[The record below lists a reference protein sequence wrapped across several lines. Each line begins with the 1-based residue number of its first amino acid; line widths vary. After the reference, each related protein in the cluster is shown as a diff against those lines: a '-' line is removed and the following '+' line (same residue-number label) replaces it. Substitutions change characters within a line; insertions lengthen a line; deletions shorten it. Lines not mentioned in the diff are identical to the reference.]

1 MPGTSMDRMQA
12 LYLRAGLHG
21 RVSTGSLRHHL
32 LASGLQVDDSRLAE
46 TWRRLE
52 NLGNVPLSLEAF
64 SALVAPELLMV
75 SRALHQQLVI
85 PEWQDFQQD
94 IDYIFQQVSAN
105 RSGANADYIPILKNA
120 DPERWGVAVC
130 SVDGQRLA
138 LGDVDDY
145 HSIQSVSKPI
155 TYAYALSRETP
166 EITHQYV
173 GVEPS
178 GRPFNDLSLLPD
190 RRPFNPNV
198 NAGAIMM
205 AGLVT
210 SGFAELDAQD
220 ITGRLMEL
228 WADLCG
234 HCGEVRFSETTMQSE
249 RATADTNFAIA
260 YLLQGGIGLP
270 RSVDLHKM
278 LDVYFSCCSIE
289 MTARM
294 LSVAAATL
302 ANGGVCP
309 ITGRQVLSTEI
320 VKRTLAIMQTSG
332 LYDNAGVFTLEVG
345 LPAKSGVAG
354 SVLVVAPN
362 LLGLATFSPRLDSY
376 GNSVRGI
383 AFCKELG
390 ERFHLHIYDNLSGG
404 HSGGKR
410 DPRASRQ
417 RKRQDLSDL
426 RWGVGHGD
434 TKALLVRDLIL
445 HCIVDVGLADG
456 ELEASELA
464 AMERIYQE
472 LMETPAEPGAFETLA
487 RERHHS
493 DQPSTP
499 SGSPFDRLIA
509 ELSEQRDRIDDT
521 ACVIILETAFRVAC
535 ADGIIATAERQ
546 KLQAI
551 AAALGINPG
560 VVQLEINAFQRAQ
573 NRGDTEDLPATANGG
588 AECSGSQERPA

>member
-1 MPGTSMDRMQA
+1 MDRMQA
-12 LYLRAGLHG
+12 LYIRAGRHG
-21 RVSTGSLRHHL
+21 SVSTASLRHHL
-32 LASGLQVDDSRLAE
+32 LASGLQADDKRLAE
-46 TWRRLE
+46 TWRRLDK
-52 NLGNVPLSLEAF
+52 LGDVPLSLETF
-64 SALVAPELLMV
+64 SALVAPDLLMV
-75 SRALHQQLVI
+75 SRVLHQQLVI

-94 IDYIFQQVSAN
+94 IDYIFQRVSTN
-105 RSGANADYIPILKNA
+105 RNGANADYIPILKNA

-155 TYAYALSRETP
+155 TYAYALSRETS
-166 EITHQYV
+166 EVTHRYV

-190 RRPFNPNV
+190 LRPFNPNV

-210 SGFAELDAQD
+210 SGFPELDARD
-220 ITGRLMEL
+220 ITTRLMEL
-228 WADLCG
+228 WGDLCG
-234 HCGEVRFSETTMQSE
+234 HCGTVRFSETTMESE

-270 RSVDLHKM
+270 RGVDLHKM

-390 ERFHLHIYDNLSGG
+390 ERFHLHMYDNLSGG
-404 HSGGKR
+404 QAGGKR
-410 DPRASRQ
+410 DPRASRH

-434 TKALLVRDLIL
+434 TKALSVRDLVL
-445 HCIVDVGLADG
+445 HCIVDIGLADG

-464 AMERIYQE
+464 AMENIYQE
-472 LMETPAEPGAFETLA
+472 LMGAPAEPGMLETLA
-487 RERHHS
+487 RAHHLS
-493 DQPSTP
+493 AQAPTGP
-499 SGSPFDRLIA
+499 GSPFEQLIA
-509 ELSEQRDRIDDT
+509 ELSEQRDSIDDT
-521 ACVIILETAFRVAC
+521 ARLIIFETAFRVAC
-535 ADGIIATAERQ
+535 ADGIIAAPERE

-560 VVQLEINAFQRAQ
+560 VVRLEINAFQRAQ
-573 NRGDTEDLPATANGG
+573 NRGENEDLAAATTKSEDEG
-588 AECSGSQERPA
+588 Q

>member
-1 MPGTSMDRMQA
+1 MDRMQA
-12 LYLRAGLHG
+12 LYARAARDGA
-21 RVSTGSLRHHL
+21 VSTASLRHHL
-32 LASGLQVDDSRLAE
+32 LASGLQADDGRLAQ
-46 TWRRLE
+46 TFQQLNRL
-52 NLGNVPLSLEAF
+52 GDGPLSLEAF
-64 SALVAPELLMV
+64 SALVGPELLMV
-75 SRALHQQLVI
+75 SRALHQHLVI
-85 PEWQDFQQD
+85 PEWQDFLQD
-94 IDYIFQQVSAN
+94 IDYLFHRVSAN
-105 RSGANADYIPILKNA
+105 RGGANADYIPILRDA
-120 DPERWGVAVC
+120 DPELWGVAIC

-138 LGDVDDY
+138 LGDVDVH

-155 TYAYALSRETP
+155 TYAYALSREGP
-166 EITHQYV
+166 EFTHRHV

-178 GRPFNDLSLLPD
+178 GLPFNDLSLLAD

-210 SGFAELDAQD
+210 SGFPESDARE
-220 ITGRLMEL
+220 ITGQLMEL
-228 WADLCG
+228 WAELCG
-234 HCGEVRFSETTMQSE
+234 HCGPVRFSEITMESE
-249 RATADTNFAIA
+249 RATANTNFAIA

-270 RSVDLHKM
+270 RGVDLQKM

-383 AFCKELG
+383 ALCKELG
-390 ERFHLHIYDNLSGG
+390 ERFHLHMYDNLSGG

-417 RKRQDLSDL
+417 RKHQDLSDL
-426 RWGVGHGD
+426 RWGILYGD

-445 HCIVDVGLADG
+445 HCIVDISLADG
-456 ELEASELA
+456 ELEASQLA
-464 AMERIYQE
+464 VMERIYQE
-472 LMETPAEPGAFETLA
+472 LMETPAEPGAFEALA
-487 RERHHS
+487 KARS
-493 DQPSTP
+493 LPDPQPAHAHTT
-499 SGSPFDRLIA
+499 SPFERLIA
-509 ELSEQRDRIDDT
+509 ELSEQRNHIDDK
-521 ACVIILETAFRVAC
+521 ARLIILETSFQVAC
-535 ADGIIATAERQ
+535 ADGMIEAQEQ
-546 KLQAI
+546 EQLHAI
-551 AAALGINPG
+551 ARALGINEG
-560 VVQLEINAFQRAQ
+560 VVQLEINAFERAHH
-573 NRGDTEDLPATANGG
+573 RGET
-588 AECSGSQERPA
+588 